1 MVASELLPDDGS
13 GAAEES
19 PDRLLIQEVVGGSHD
34 ALAQLYDRHHL
45 AVLTVAARAS
55 GDRWLASDVVQETF
69 LALWNR
75 AEQFDPARGS
85 LRAWLLTIA
94 RNRAVDHLRS
104 RQRHHRAAPFS
115 SFAIAG
121 ADDGSTSERL
131 TESGIPVA
139 FGSPDAAPE
148 QSLAQREARDGIAA
162 ALGTLSPH
170 ERTVVELAYG
180 AGLSQSEIASHLGWP
195 IGTVK
200 TRTRR
205 ALRLL
210 REHLEPAPQR
220 PAPPVAAAI
229 TGGSGC
235 SA

>member
-1 MVASELLPDDGS
+1 MVALETLPHRGS
-13 GAAEES
+13 GAVEEA
-19 PDRLLIQEVVGGSHD
+19 PDHLLVQEVVGGSHD
-34 ALAQLYDRHHL
+34 ALAQLYDRHHV
-45 AVLTVAARAS
+45 AVFTVAARTS
-55 GDRWLASDVVQETF
+55 GDRWLAADVVQETF

-94 RNRAVDHLRS
+94 RNRVVDHLRG

-115 SFAIAG
+115 SFG
-121 ADDGSTSERL
+121 TDDPDDMSAPERL
-131 TESGIPVA
+131 AESGSPVA
-139 FGSPDAAPE
+139 FGRVDAAPE

-162 ALGTLSPH
+162 ALGTLGPH

-180 AGLSQSEIASHLGWP
+180 AGLTQSEIASQLGWP

-210 REHLEPAPQR
+210 REHLEPTLQR
-220 PAPPVAAAI
+220 SAPPGAAAI
-229 TGGSGC
+229 TTASRLR
-235 SA
+235 A

>member
-1 MVASELLPDDGS
+1 MVPSETLPERAS
-13 GAAEES
+13 GAAEEA
-19 PDRLLIQEVVGGSHD
+19 PDRLLIQELIGGSHD
-34 ALAQLYDRHHL
+34 ALAQLYDRHHV
-45 AVLTVAARAS
+45 AVFTAAARTS

-85 LRAWLLTIA
+85 LRAWLVTIA
-94 RNRAVDHLRS
+94 RNRAVDQLRG

-115 SFAIAG
+115 SFGSAE
-121 ADDGSTSERL
+121 ADDTSASERL
-131 TESGIPVA
+131 AESGRPVA
-139 FGSPDAAPE
+139 FGTVDAAPE

-162 ALGTLSPH
+162 AISALGPH

-195 IGTVK
+195 LGTVK

-220 PAPPVAAAI
+220 PAVPVAAAVT
-229 TGGSGC
+229 TGSCC

>member
-1 MVASELLPDDGS
+1 MVASETLPHAGS

-19 PDRLLIQEVVGGSHD
+19 PDRRLVEEVVGGSHD
-34 ALAQLYDRHHL
+34 ALAELYDRHHI
-45 AVLTVAARAS
+45 AVFTAAARTT
-55 GDRWLASDVVQETF
+55 GDRSLASDVVQETF

-94 RNRAVDHLRS
+94 RNRAVDQLRA

-115 SFAIAG
+115 SFRAVD
-121 ADDGSTSERL
+121 ADDASGSERL
-131 TESGIPVA
+131 AESGSPVA
-139 FGSPDAAPE
+139 FGSTDAAPE
-148 QSLAQREARDGIAA
+148 QSMLQREAREGIAA
-162 ALGTLSPH
+162 ALGALSPR

-210 REHLEPAPQR
+210 REQLEPAPGR
-220 PAPPVAAAI
+220 PALPVPAAI
-229 TGGSGC
+229 DTGTCC